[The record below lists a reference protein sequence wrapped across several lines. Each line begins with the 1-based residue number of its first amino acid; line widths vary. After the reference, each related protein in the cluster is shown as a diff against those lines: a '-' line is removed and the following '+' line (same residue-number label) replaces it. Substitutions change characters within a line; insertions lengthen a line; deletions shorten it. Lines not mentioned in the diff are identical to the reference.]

1 MSLNELGAKG
11 REGRWSQKYI
21 SMHNSVHFFCCC
33 YGSEYEVE
41 TTAGVSKKLCQ
52 LNILLN
58 TYNLSSTAGLD
69 T

>member
-1 MSLNELGAKG
+1 
-11 REGRWSQKYI
+11 
-21 SMHNSVHFFCCC
+21 MHNSVHFCCCC

-41 TTAGVSKKLCQ
+41 TRAGVSKKLCQ

-58 TYNLSSTAGLD
+58 TYNLSSTALD